1 MSVGNTTISR
11 FCAFLCLI
19 LSIPLLAPDAD
30 ARDYRDTLSIY
41 FRKGKA
47 DYDSSF
53 FDNGR
58 RYAEFFSRL
67 DSVLTE
73 GGVEAIAMSDTST
86 IWLPVLLKVLY
97 LSTTVSSRRDTN
109 PSSGFCRRR
118 IQQPLHMNLMTSLGR
133 TFSICLSRTAVFQ
146 FLTGMRQ
153 LRLSVPS

>member
-30 ARDYRDTLSIY
+30 AREYRGLITTAASSTTAGDMQNSFHVLTLSLP
-41 FRKGKA
+41 K
-47 DYDSSF
+47 
-53 FDNGR
+53 
-58 RYAEFFSRL
+58 
-67 DSVLTE
+67 E
-73 GGVEAIAMSDTST
+73 GAEAIAMSGTST

-109 PSSGFCRRR
+109 QSSGFCRRR
-118 IQQPLHMNLMTSLGR
+118 IQQPLPMNLMTSLGR
-133 TFSICLSRTAVFQ
+133 TFSICLSQTPVYQ